1 MRIGISI
8 NGQGRGHLTRMTA
21 LAQHLQQDHEIV
33 FWCPDKYHPFLRQH
47 FPNNFIYSIP
57 YYKFVIEE
65 NRIDIFKTGISNME
79 HIIGLPLYISDLSD
93 QIRLMDI
100 RTLISDF
107 EPFLPKAARKVGI
120 PIIQLNHP
128 GVVLRSVA
136 FTAEALLAK
145 VISTS
150 MMGEYDV
157 RIISSFYNGDIGP
170 IIRKEIRETAPA
182 SGDYFVVYLHDSMRT
197 QVLNELD
204 RLYSIKYKIFPN
216 SEEDFVTALAGAK
229 GVITNAGHQLLSE
242 TLHLKKPVL
251 TLPFE
256 GQFEQALNAEMLQKA
271 GRGIVG
277 TMDRIRNSVAR
288 YMEFTERFDP
298 DNVPLDTG
306 THFCLQDDS
315 RKALTLLQYHLHK
328 HEIAS

>member
-21 LAQHLQQDHEIV
+21 LAQLLQREHELV
-33 FWCPDKYHPFLRQH
+33 FWCPDKYHPFLKQH

-57 YYKFVIEE
+57 YYKFVIED
-65 NRIDIFKTGISNME
+65 NRIDIFKTGVSNME
-79 HIIGLPLYISDLSD
+79 HIIGLPVYISDLTD

-100 RTLISDF
+100 QTLISDF

-128 GVVLRSVA
+128 SVVLRSVA
-136 FTAEALLAK
+136 FTADALLAK
-145 VISTS
+145 VISSS

-170 IIRKEIRETAPA
+170 IIRREIRDNIPTG
-182 SGDYFVVYLHDSMRT
+182 GDYFVVYLYESMRDRVLEELERLN
-197 QVLNELD
+197 QV
-204 RLYSIKYKIFPN
+204 KYKVFPN
-216 SEEDFVTALAGAK
+216 SEEDFVTALAGAR

-251 TLPFE
+251 SLPFE
-256 GQFEQALNAEMLQKA
+256 GQFEQTLNAEMLQKA
-271 GRGIVG
+271 GRGVVG
-277 TMDRIRNSVAR
+277 STAHIRKSIAD
-288 YMEFTERFDP
+288 YMEFTAGFDP
-298 DNVPLDTG
+298 DTIPYDTG
-306 THFCLQDDS
+306 TQFCLEDDS
-315 RKALTLLQYHLHK
+315 QKALALLQYHLHK
-328 HEIAS
+328 QRIAS

>member
-21 LAQHLQQDHEIV
+21 LAQQLKEEHEIV
-33 FWCPDKYHPFLRQH
+33 FWCPDKYHSFLQEH
-47 FPNNFIYSIP
+47 FPDNFIYSIP

-65 NRIDIFKTGISNME
+65 NRIDIFKTGIHNME
-79 HIIGLPLYISDLSD
+79 HIIGLPVYISDLAD

-100 RTLISDF
+100 KTLISDF

-128 GVVLRSVA
+128 AVVLRNVA
-136 FTAEALLAK
+136 FTPEALLAK

-157 RIISSFYNGDIGP
+157 RIISSFFNGDIGP
-170 IIRKEIRETAPA
+170 IIRREIREA
-182 SGDYFVVYLHDSMRT
+182 SPTKGDYFLVYLHESMRDR
-197 QVLNELD
+197 VISELD
-204 RLYSIKYKIFPN
+204 RLNDVKYKVFPN
-216 SEEDFVTALAGAK
+216 PQEDFVSALAGCR

-256 GQFEQALNAEMLQKA
+256 GQFEQTLNAEMLHKS
-271 GRGIVG
+271 GRGIIG
-277 TMDRIRNSVAR
+277 NMTTIRKTIQK
-288 YMEFTERFDP
+288 YMQFTETFEP
-298 DNVPLDTG
+298 GAAPTDTG
-306 THFCLQDDS
+306 AHFCLQDDS
-315 RKALTLLQYHLHK
+315 KKALSILQYHLHK
-328 HEIAS
+328 REIAS

>member
-21 LAQHLQQDHEIV
+21 LAQLLQHDHELV
-33 FWCPDKYHPFLRQH
+33 FWCPDKYHSFLQQH

-57 YYKFVIEE
+57 YYKFVLEG
-65 NRIDIFKTGISNME
+65 NRIDIFKTGLSNME
-79 HIIGLPLYISDLSD
+79 HIIGLPVYISDLAD

-100 RTLISDF
+100 QTLISDF

-128 GVVLRSVA
+128 AVVLRSVA
-136 FTAEALLAK
+136 FTADALLAK

-170 IIRKEIRETAPA
+170 IIRREIQEAVPTN
-182 SGDYFVVYLHDSMRT
+182 GDYFVVYLHESMRSK
-197 QVLNELD
+197 VLDELD
-204 RLYSIKYKIFPN
+204 RLNNVKYKVFPN
-216 SEEDFVTALAGAK
+216 AEEDFVTALAGAR

-242 TLHLKKPVL
+242 TLHLNKPVL
-251 TLPFE
+251 SLPFE
-256 GQFEQALNAEMLQKA
+256 GQFEQTLNAEMLQKA
-271 GRGIVG
+271 GRGVIASIPH
-277 TMDRIRNSVAR
+277 IRKSIAD
-288 YMEFTERFDP
+288 YMEFTARFDP
-298 DNVPLDTG
+298 DNLPGDTG
-306 THFCLQDDS
+306 TRFCLQDDS
-315 RKALTLLQYHLHK
+315 RKALALLQYHLHK
-328 HEIAS
+328 SRIAS

>member
-21 LAQHLQQDHEIV
+21 LAQHLQHDHEIV
-33 FWCPDKYHPFLRQH
+33 FWCPDKYHSFLKQH

-57 YYKFVIEE
+57 YYKFVIED

-79 HIIGLPLYISDLSD
+79 HIIGLPVYISDLAD

-100 RTLISDF
+100 QTLISDF

-136 FTAEALLAK
+136 FTADALLAK

-170 IIRKEIRETAPA
+170 IIRKEIRETTPTK
-182 SGDYFVVYLHDSMRT
+182 GDYFVVYLHESMRDK
-197 QVLNELD
+197 VLSELD
-204 RLYSIKYKIFPN
+204 RLNSVHYKVFPN
-216 SEEDFVTALAGAK
+216 SEEDFVAALAGAR

-242 TLHLKKPVL
+242 TLHLNKPVL

-256 GQFEQALNAEMLQKA
+256 GQFEQTLNADMLQKA

-277 TMDRIRNSVAR
+277 SMGHIRSSIAE
-288 YMEFTERFDP
+288 YIEFTEGFDP
-298 DNVPLDTG
+298 QNVPSDTG
-306 THFCLQDDS
+306 NNFCLQDDS
-315 RKALTLLQYHLHK
+315 SKALTLLQYHLHK
-328 HEIAS
+328 REIAS

>member
-21 LAQHLQQDHEIV
+21 LAQHLQNDHEIV
-33 FWCPDKYHPFLRQH
+33 FWCPDKYHSFLAQH

-57 YYKFVIEE
+57 YYRFVIED
-65 NRIDIFKTGISNME
+65 NRIDVFKTGLSNME
-79 HIIGLPLYISDLSD
+79 HIVGLPVYISDLAD

-100 RTLISDF
+100 ETLISDF

-120 PIIQLNHP
+120 PVIQLNHP
-128 GVVLRSVA
+128 AVVLRSVA
-136 FTAEALLAK
+136 FSADALLAK

-170 IIRKEIRETAPA
+170 IIRKEIRQAVPSA
-182 SGDYFVVYLHDSMRT
+182 GDYFVVYLHESMRDK
-197 QVLNELD
+197 VLSELD
-204 RLYSIKYKIFPN
+204 RLNSVKYKVFPN
-216 SEEDFVTALAGAK
+216 AEEDFVSALAGAR

-256 GQFEQALNAEMLQKA
+256 GQFEQTLNAAMLQKA

-277 TMDRIRNSVAR
+277 SMETIRNSITD
-288 YMEFTERFDP
+288 YMDFTAEFDP
-298 DNVPLDTG
+298 CRESVHTG
-306 THFCLQDDS
+306 TRFCLQDDS
-315 RKALTLLQYHLHK
+315 QKALSLLRYHLHK
-328 HEIAS
+328 HEKAS